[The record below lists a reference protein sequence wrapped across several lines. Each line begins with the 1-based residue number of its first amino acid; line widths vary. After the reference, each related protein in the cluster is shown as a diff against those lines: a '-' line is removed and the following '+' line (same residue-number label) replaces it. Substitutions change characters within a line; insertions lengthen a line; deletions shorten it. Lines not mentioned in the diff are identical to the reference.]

1 MCLLDADKG
10 RATCIISRKQVHK
23 MVEQEWNKHERY
35 RKLRADTIKQSRA
48 IINKKLAKLKL
59 KDLIKKAR

>member
-1 MCLLDADKG
+1 
-10 RATCIISRKQVHK
+10 